1 MAENDNLF
9 ARRIGQIRSLGYDA
23 VIISGTD
30 PHTSEYPAPRWK
42 QVEWA
47 CGFTGEAG
55 DLVVTKDHAGLWTDS
70 RYFIQAKAQL
80 AGTGVELHKTR
91 VPDEVPI
98 PQWIAAHFPKSTP
111 VAGSTAPVRDPVR
124 VAIDGL
130 CQSVGAVQDLEAV
143 LTAAWGNN
151 GYELID
157 KPDLLSSLWADR
169 PAIPHEPVSILDE
182 KSVGETRREKLAWL
196 RDTMAKAGCGSMFVT
211 SLDEIAW
218 LLNIRGADIAY
229 NPYVISYLLVT
240 PQNAIWF
247 VRNVSEVPDV
257 PGVVTADYAVLEDA
271 LEDRRE
277 ECGRLYVDPATL
289 NYHTHKV
296 LRKYFAEADIVFGAS
311 PVILRKAVKNK
322 KEIEGFRRAFIEDGV
337 VMETFLYWLETS
349 VQGGARI
356 TEWEASEKLTDLRSR
371 VEGYRG
377 NSFENISAYGPN
389 AALPHYSTPREGSA
403 EIKPRGLYLC
413 DSGGQYLYGTTD
425 ITRTVPMGRCSR
437 QEKEDYTLVLKGMI
451 DLTLAVF
458 PEGTAGCQIDA
469 LARRPLWAS
478 RRNFGHGT
486 GHGIGFYLGVHEGPQ
501 SIRQNFNP
509 QPMLPGMV
517 TSNEPGL
524 YREGKHGVRHENVV
538 LCREEGRSEFGSFL
552 SFETLTCCHIDTS
565 IVVKKLL
572 NASEMDWL
580 RAYNRVVYR
589 ILKPRLAPEVAKWLK
604 KKCR

>member
-1 MAENDNLF
+1 MADNDNLY
-9 ARRIGQIRSLGYDA
+9 AGRIEKIRSLGYDA
-23 VIISGTD
+23 VIVSGTD
-30 PHTSEYPAPRWK
+30 PHSSEYFAPRWK

-47 CGFTGEAG
+47 SGFTGEAG
-55 DLVVTKDHAGLWTDS
+55 DLVVTQDHAGLWTDT
-70 RYFIQAKAQL
+70 RYFIQAKQQL

-91 VPDEVPI
+91 IPGEVLI
-98 PQWIAAHFPKSTP
+98 PEWLSEHFTQK
-111 VAGSTAPVRDPVR
+111 PVR
-124 VAIDGL
+124 VAFDGL
-130 CQSVGAVQDLEAV
+130 CQSVGAVRELDDTLRKSYG
-143 LTAAWGNN
+143 LG

-157 KPDLLSSLWADR
+157 RPDMLDSLWTDR
-169 PAIPHEPVSILDE
+169 PGIPHSPVEWLDE
-182 KSVGETRREKLAWL
+182 KSVGETRREKFTWL
-196 RDTMAKAGCGSMFVT
+196 RGEMQKHGCGAMFLT

-218 LLNIRGADIAY
+218 LLNVRGSDIDY
-229 NPYVISYLLVT
+229 NPYVISFLLVT
-240 PQNAIWF
+240 QQNVCWF
-247 VRNVSEVPDV
+247 VRNVSEVPVVKDV
-257 PGVVTADYAVLEDA
+257 VNADYGVLEDA
-271 LEDRRE
+271 LEDRHD
-277 ECGRLYVDPATL
+277 ECGRLFIDPSTL
-289 NYHTHKV
+289 NYHTYKII
-296 LRKYFAEADIVFGAS
+296 RKYFAESDIVFGDS
-311 PVILRKAVKNK
+311 PVILRKAIKNK

-337 VMETFLYWLETS
+337 AVENFLYWLETS
-349 VQGGARI
+349 VAGGARI
-356 TEWEASEKLTDLRSR
+356 TEWEASEKMTSLRAQI
-371 VEGYRG
+371 EGYRG

-403 EIKPRGLYLC
+403 EIKPRGLYLI
-413 DSGGQYLYGTTD
+413 DSGGQYTFGTTD

-478 RRNFGHGT
+478 ERNFGHGT

-501 SIRQNFNP
+501 TIRQNFNP
-509 QPMLPGMV
+509 QPMMPGMI

-538 LCREEGRSEFGSFL
+538 LCREEGKSEFGTFL

-572 NASEMDWL
+572 NKSEWDWL
-580 RAYNRVVYR
+580 KAYNRVVYR
-589 ILKPRLAPEVAKWLK
+589 MLKNRLAPEVARWLK